1 MERNVKIAVVVFAIV
16 LLTLVLIVFVVIPS
30 QNPMQKE
37 LESCEKSATTGT
49 YTITSL
55 ITTQVSGTNTT
66 ISLTTVTTQLQ
77 ICTFSPSG

>member
-1 MERNVKIAVVVFAIV
+1 MKRNVKIALVVFAIV

-49 YTITSL
+49 YTITSF
-55 ITTQVSGTNTT
+55 ITTQVSGMNTT
-66 ISLTTVTTQLQ
+66 ISVTTVTTQRQ
-77 ICTFSPSG
+77 ICTFSP